1 MAFCNSCGA
10 TLGAGAKFCNQCGAA
25 VTGGVSAP
33 VAPSPPAG
41 RSSALKIVLIVIGV
55 LAIVGILSVA
65 TMTFVGLRIAKR
77 SHVSREGDQVKVET
91 PFGTV
96 ESSQDPEKAASNL
109 GVDIYPGAEVQKEG
123 ASSATFGGMHTAAA
137 SFESTDSLDRVCNY
151 YKAKYPG
158 AMVRT
163 SDMNRCTIVAND
175 QRNMITINV
184 EARGDVTRFQI
195 TNVSKNTV
203 SGSSH

>member
-10 TLGAGAKFCNQCGAA
+10 TLGAGAKFCNKCGAG

-33 VAPSPPAG
+33 LAPSPPTG
-41 RSSALKIVLIVIGV
+41 GSGALKIVFIVIGV
-55 LAIVGILSVA
+55 IAIVGILSVA

-77 SHVSREGDQVKVET
+77 SHVTREGDQVKVET

-96 ESSQDPEKAASNL
+96 ESSQDPEKAAGNL
-109 GVDIYPGAEVQKEG
+109 GVDIYPGAQVQKEG

-137 SFESTDSLDRVCNY
+137 SFESADSLDKVCNY

-163 SDMNRCTIVAND
+163 SDVNRCTIVAND

-195 TNVSKNTV
+195 TNVSKNIV
-203 SGSSH
+203 SGSAH

>member
-1 MAFCNSCGA
+1 MAFCNTCGA
-10 TLGAGAKFCNQCGAA
+10 TLSSGAKFCNQCGAT

-33 VAPSPPAG
+33 VTPAAPAG
-41 RSSALKIVLIVIGV
+41 GSSGLKIVLIVIGV

-77 SHVSREGDQVKVET
+77 SHLTRQGDQVKVET

-96 ESSQDPEKAASNL
+96 ESSQDPEKAAGNL
-109 GVDIYPGAEVQKEG
+109 GVDIYPGAQVQKAG

-137 SFESTDSLDRVCNY
+137 SFESIDSLDKVCNY

-163 SDMNRCTIVAND
+163 SDGNHCTIVAND
-175 QRNMITINV
+175 QSNMITINV

-195 TNVSKNTV
+195 TNVSKKIM
-203 SGSSH
+203 SGSSN

>member
-10 TLGAGAKFCNQCGAA
+10 TLSAGAKFCNKCGAS
-25 VTGGVSAP
+25 VTGDVSAP
-33 VAPSPPAG
+33 LAPSAPAG
-41 RSSALKIVLIVIGV
+41 GNSALKIVLIVIGV

-77 SHVSREGDQVKVET
+77 SHLAREGDQVKVET

-96 ESSQDPEKAASNL
+96 ESSQDPEKAVGSL
-109 GVDIYPGAEVQKEG
+109 GVDIYPGAQVEKQG

-137 SFESTDSLDRVCNY
+137 SFESTDSLDKVCNY

-158 AMVRT
+158 ARVRT
-163 SDMNRCTIVAND
+163 SDVNRCTIVAND

-195 TNVSKNTV
+195 TNVSQKIM
-203 SGSSH
+203 SGSSN